1 MDPRELQQ
9 QADLAGMRVR
19 YTPGPLHE
27 HEAAES
33 PFAQFHDWLAAAL
46 AAGLVEP
53 NAFVLATAEDGR
65 PSSRLVLLKELDER
79 GFVFYTNTGSRK
91 AREIAGNP
99 SVSACFPWFVMA
111 RQVVVDG
118 RAEQVAPAVAEA
130 YWRTRP
136 RESQLGAWASDQ
148 SRPIT
153 DREALHTRLAAVE
166 ERFAG
171 VDDIPIPAGWG
182 GYRIVP
188 EAIEFWQGQP
198 GRLHDRL
205 LYRRD
210 GHGWLRQRL
219 QP

>member
-1 MDPRELQQ
+1 MDPSDLQQ

-27 HEAAES
+27 HEAAGS
-33 PFAQFHDWLAAAL
+33 PFVQFRDWLAAAV

-53 NAFVLATAEDGR
+53 NAFVLATEGDGR

-91 AREIAGNP
+91 AREIAANP
-99 SVSACFPWFVMA
+99 SVSACFPWFAMA
-111 RQVVVDG
+111 RQVVLQG
-118 RAEQVAPAVAEA
+118 QAEPIEPEAAEA

-148 SRPIT
+148 SRPIA
-153 DREALHTRLAAVE
+153 DRATLHARLAEVQ
-166 ERFAG
+166 ERFAEG
-171 VDDIPIPAGWG
+171 DDVPIPPRWG

-188 EAIEFWQGQP
+188 GEVEFWQGQP

-205 LYRRD
+205 CYRRSAD
-210 GHGWLRQRL
+210 GWVRERL

>member
-1 MDPRELQQ
+1 MDPRDLQK

-27 HEAAES
+27 HEAAAS
-33 PFAQFHDWLAAAL
+33 PFVQFRDWLAAAV

-53 NAFVLATAEDGR
+53 NAFVLATVGDAQ

-91 AREIAGNP
+91 AREMAANP
-99 SVSACFPWFVMA
+99 SVSACFPWFPMA
-111 RQVVVDG
+111 RQVVVEG
-118 RAEQVAPAVAEA
+118 RAERIAPEVAEA

-148 SRPIT
+148 SRPVA
-153 DREALHTRLAAVE
+153 DREALHARLAQVQ
-166 ERFAG
+166 ERFAD
-171 VDDIPIPAGWG
+171 VEEVPLPAGWG

-188 EAIEFWQGQP
+188 DEVEFWQGQP

-205 LYRRD
+205 RYRRSAD
-210 GHGWLRQRL
+210 GWVRQRL